1 MFDIEDIRQARF
13 MRFHSLPSTNNA
25 EQLAQ
30 ALAGVVEAQER
41 RQRARK
47 AKDEREFQQAVRH
60 ILADLLLG
68 FEEEGNGWS
77 FHPLSV
83 SSFTALNVGYKN
95 FKKITQAWQ
104 DAGLIEMH
112 KGRSHKGIELDGG
125 NIVFPPGLATRYRP
139 LPTLIN
145 FANEHGL
152 TQGQYK
158 DAFVT
163 QLPKKTIEVRAAK
176 IKGEGKGRRIKPPK
190 SAKFAILT
198 EQVKLLNNFLS
209 SFKVTG
215 THFRGFRRLFNEGDR
230 DDFDYNHGGRLHHA
244 DGEGYI
250 GLSSDK
256 RAEMQIYDE
265 AVIEIDINA
274 SYLTIL
280 HGLKDIPLPQRED
293 IYDIGGLPR
302 QVVKTWFTITFGVQ
316 KFHRSWPPA
325 ALNKLRETC
334 PAYTAKMTA
343 PAVQKVVLEHFPIM
357 QDWPEAGVRWSKLMF
372 IESEIVIGTMLELM
386 ETYNAPSF
394 PVHDSLIVRKSDQE
408 LAIRVLSEQ
417 FKDKVGIEP
426 RLKVK

>member
-1 MFDIEDIRQARF
+1 M
-13 MRFHSLPSTNNA
+13 
-25 EQLAQ
+25 
-30 ALAGVVEAQER
+30 
-41 RQRARK
+41 
-47 AKDEREFQQAVRH
+47 RH

-68 FEEEGNGWS
+68 FEEKGNGWS

-83 SSFTALNVGYKN
+83 SSFTGLNVGYKN
-95 FKKITQAWQ
+95 FKKITEAWQ

-112 KGRSHKGIELDGG
+112 KGCSHKGIELDGG

-145 FANEHGL
+145 LANEHGL
-152 TQGQYK
+152 TKGQYK
-158 DAFVT
+158 NAFVT
-163 QLPKKTIEVRAAK
+163 QLPQKTIEVRAAK
-176 IKGEGKGRRIKPPK
+176 IKGEGKGRRIKPPQ
-190 SAKFAILT
+190 SAKFVNLT
-198 EQVKLLNNFLS
+198 QQVKLLNNFLS

-215 THFRGFRRLFNEGDR
+215 TYFRGFRRLFNEGDR
-230 DDFDYNHGGRLHHA
+230 GDFDYNHGGRLHHA

-256 RAEMQIYDE
+256 RAEMQIDGE

-293 IYDIGGLPR
+293 IYDIGGLPG

-316 KFHRSWPPA
+316 KFHRSWRPS
-325 ALNKLRETC
+325 ALKKLRETC

-372 IESEIVIGTMLELM
+372 IESEIVIGTMLELI

-394 PVHDSLIVRKSDQE
+394 PVHDSLIVRKSDQD
-408 LAIRVLSEQ
+408 LAMRVLSEQ
-417 FKDKVGIEP
+417 FKGKVGIEP

>member
-41 RQRARK
+41 RQKARK
-47 AKDEREFQQAVRH
+47 VKDERNFQRAVRH

-83 SSFTALNVGYKN
+83 SSFTGLNVGYKN
-95 FKKITQAWQ
+95 FKKITKAWQ
-104 DAGLIEMH
+104 NSSLIEMH

-125 NIVFPPGLATRYRP
+125 HIVFPPGLATRYRP

-145 FANEHGL
+145 LAQKHGL
-152 TQGQYK
+152 TDGHYK

-163 QLPKKTIEVRAAK
+163 QLPKKTIEVRAVK
-176 IKGEGKGRRIKPPK
+176 IKGEGKGRRIKPPQ

-215 THFRGFRRLFNEGDR
+215 TYFRGFRRLFNEGDR

-256 RAEMQIYDE
+256 RAEMQIDGE

-325 ALNKLRETC
+325 ALKKLRETC

-357 QDWPEAGVRWSKLMF
+357 SDWPEAGVCWSQLMF

-408 LAIRVLSEQ
+408 LAMSVLSEQ

>member
-394 PVHDSLIVRKSDQE
+394 PVHDSVIVRKSDQE

>member
-408 LAIRVLSEQ
+408 LAMRVLSEQ

>member
-13 MRFHSLPSTNNA
+13 MRFHSLPSTSNA

-30 ALAGVVEAQER
+30 ALVRVVEKQEQ

-83 SSFTALNVGYKN
+83 SSFTGLNVGYKN
-95 FKKITQAWQ
+95 FKKITHAWQ

-145 FANEHGL
+145 LVNEHGL
-152 TQGQYK
+152 IKGQYK
-158 DAFVT
+158 NAFIT

-176 IKGEGKGRRIKPPK
+176 IKGEGKGRRIKPPQ
-190 SAKFAILT
+190 SVKFETLT
-198 EQVKLLNNFLS
+198 HQVKLLNTFLS
-209 SFKVTG
+209 SFKVNG
-215 THFRGFRRLFNEGDR
+215 TYFRGFRRLFNEGDR

-256 RAEMQIYDE
+256 RAEMLINDE

-280 HGLKDIPLPQRED
+280 HGLKGIPLPQRDD

-316 KFHRSWPPA
+316 KFHRSWRPA
-325 ALNKLRETC
+325 ALKKLRETC
-334 PAYTAKMTA
+334 PSYTAKMTA

-357 QDWPEAGVRWSKLMF
+357 RDWPEAGVRWSQLMF

-394 PVHDSLIVRKSDQE
+394 PVHDSLIVRMSDQD
-408 LAIRVLSEQ
+408 LAMRVLSEQ
-417 FKDKVGIEP
+417 FKGKVGIEP

>member
-13 MRFHSLPSTNNA
+13 MRFHSLPSANNA

-30 ALAGVVEAQER
+30 TLARLIEAQE
-41 RQRARK
+41 QRKRVRK
-47 AKDEREFQQAVRH
+47 AKDEREFQRAVRH

-68 FEEEGNGWS
+68 FEKEGNGWS

-83 SSFTALNVGYKN
+83 SSFTGLNVGYKN
-95 FKKITQAWQ
+95 FLKITQAWY
-104 DAGLIEMH
+104 DSGLIEIH
-112 KGRSHKGIELDGG
+112 KGRNHKGISFEAGA
-125 NIVFPPGLATRYRP
+125 VAYPPGLATRYRP

-145 FANEHGL
+145 LANEHGL
-152 TQGQYK
+152 TRGHYK

-163 QLPKKTIEVRAAK
+163 QLPEKTIEVRAAK
-176 IKGEGKGRRIKPPK
+176 IKGEGKGRRIKPPQ
-190 SAKFAILT
+190 SAKFEMLMQ
-198 EQVKLLNNFLS
+198 QVKLLNNFLS
-209 SFKVTG
+209 SFTVTG
-215 THFRGFRRLFNEGDR
+215 TDFRGFRRLFNEGDR

-250 GLSSDK
+250 GLPSDK
-256 RAEMQIYDE
+256 RAEIRVDGE
-265 AVIEIDINA
+265 EIIEIDINA

-316 KFHRSWPPA
+316 KFHRSWRPA
-325 ALNKLRETC
+325 ALKKLRETC
-334 PAYTAKMTA
+334 PSYTAKMTA

-357 QDWPEAGVRWSKLMF
+357 RDWPEAGVQWSQLMF

-386 ETYNAPSF
+386 GTHNAPSF
-394 PVHDSLIVRKSDQE
+394 PVHDSLIVRKSDQD
-408 LAIRVLSEQ
+408 LAMRVLSEQ
-417 FKDKVGIEP
+417 FKDKVG
-426 RLKVK
+426 